1 MRLDLQKID
10 ERIKKLQEIRK
21 LATDPE
27 AATLLLEFMS
37 PVDERSEPVSVH
49 KVDGIGVANDLS
61 SDNRQVVK
69 EVVNAKEAA
78 SGSGLWTRTRG

>member
-1 MRLDLQKID
+1 MRFDLQKID

-27 AATLLLEFMS
+27 AASLLVEFMS
-37 PVDERSEPVSVH
+37 PADEQSQPTPVAKSE
-49 KVDGIGVANDLS
+49 ANGTAPHS
-61 SDNRQVVK
+61 SDSREFVT